1 MFCLWLKYQKKKK
14 KQTTALFPVLIF
26 LDHNMFKKVKYF
38 TNLGQINLVCF
49 MQLAKRS
56 SITEEKLMTESD
68 MFLQIPHM

>member
-14 KQTTALFPVLIF
+14 KNQTTALFPVLIF

-38 TNLGQINLVCF
+38 ANLGQNNLVCF

-56 SITEEKLMTESD
+56 SITEE
-68 MFLQIPHM
+68 